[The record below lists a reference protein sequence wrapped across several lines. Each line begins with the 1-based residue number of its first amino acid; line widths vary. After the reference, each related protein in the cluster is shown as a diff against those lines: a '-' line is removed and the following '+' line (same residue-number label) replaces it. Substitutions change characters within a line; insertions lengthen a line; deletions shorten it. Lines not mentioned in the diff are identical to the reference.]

1 MARSL
6 TPLNTIKNS
15 RPKHTFVLGR
25 DMDYTYFMT
34 FSLHIF
40 SKVTGQ
46 MAKVLIKR
54 LKLISNL
61 NNNEAY
67 SQNEARLLYGLLQ

>member
-6 TPLNTIKNS
+6 TPLNTIENS
-15 RPKHTFVLGR
+15 RPKHTFVLGI
-25 DMDYTYFMT
+25 DMDYTHSMP
-34 FSLHIF
+34 FSLYNIF

-54 LKLISNL
+54 LKPISNL
-61 NNNEAY
+61 NDNEAY
-67 SQNEARLLYGLLQ
+67 SQNEARLLYWLL